1 MTVGGRLRQLLGPAT
16 DPVARWYRKWY
27 VDLDDFGRTLS
38 RFGPVERVVEVGCG
52 DGHLTERI
60 VAEMPGADVVGIDI
74 AVDPGR
80 LYRGDAS
87 RVTFER
93 TTAGDLARREGA
105 AFGLVVLSDVLH
117 HVAVDQRQGV
127 LADARALVRPG
138 GHLVV
143 KDWIAGKNP
152 ASVAA
157 WLSDRYITGD
167 RIQFFPDRADFV
179 RSVSGACAPD
189 AIVAEGRVPPRRNNV
204 YIAMRFR

>member
-1 MTVGGRLRQLLGPAT
+1 M
-16 DPVARWYRKWY
+16 
-27 VDLDDFGRTLS
+27 
-38 RFGPVERVVEVGCG
+38 
-52 DGHLTERI
+52 
-60 VAEMPGADVVGIDI
+60 GIDI
-74 AVDPGR
+74 ADDPGR

-167 RIQFFPDRADFV
+167 RIQFFSDRADFV
-179 RSVSGACAPD
+179 RSVSGACGPD
-189 AIVAEGRVPPRRNNV
+189 AIVAEGRVPPRTQQRV
-204 YIAMRFR
+204 HRDALPVTPVLL